1 MRTSSHDGLSDEKIF
16 RTGMEVNA
24 TLADVSDFPGLVRQF
39 GIGLMPNWRASRR
52 LVPCFSHRTLSTVS
66 FIVCDVSCRGTHGEG
81 NARRDE
87 ESNGE

>member
-1 MRTSSHDGLSDEKIF
+1 MNTS
-16 RTGMEVNA
+16 
-24 TLADVSDFPGLVRQF
+24 LADVSDFPELVRQF
-39 GIGLMPNWRASRR
+39 GIGLMPNWPASRG
-52 LVPCFSHRTLSTVS
+52 LVPCFSHRTLSAVS